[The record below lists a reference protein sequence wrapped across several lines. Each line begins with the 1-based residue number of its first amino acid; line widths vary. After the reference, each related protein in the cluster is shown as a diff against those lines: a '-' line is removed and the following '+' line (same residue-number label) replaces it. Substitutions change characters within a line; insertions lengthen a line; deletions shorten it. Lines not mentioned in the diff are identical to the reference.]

1 MDWRN
6 DRIKACQN
14 GTNPMLMKELS
25 GGFAVFGDTQFLPG
39 YCVLLPKK
47 SVGSLNDL
55 SLEERIENS

>member
-25 GGFAVFGDTQFLPG
+25 GGFAVLAIPNFYQATVCCYLKNQ
-39 YCVLLPKK
+39 
-47 SVGSLNDL
+47 S
-55 SLEERIENS
+55 EA